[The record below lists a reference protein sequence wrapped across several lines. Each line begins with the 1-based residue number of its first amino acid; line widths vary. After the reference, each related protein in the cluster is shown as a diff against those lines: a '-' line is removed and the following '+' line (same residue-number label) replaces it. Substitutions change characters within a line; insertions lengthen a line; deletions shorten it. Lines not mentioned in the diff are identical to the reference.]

1 MRAASVLTVWA
12 ITRLV
17 RHQCKVALV
26 GLHDRGCFQIVLVE
40 AMDDFIK
47 SRDVLVEGS
56 QVYVTSFPAVAI
68 RVQRVFWSTKR
79 PKSCDQLPSGAVA
92 STNSYGPVMLSETAR
107 PWRSSP

>member
-17 RHQCKVALV
+17 RHQRKVALV
-26 GLHDRGCFQIVLVE
+26 GLHDRRCFQIVLVK

-68 RVQRVFWSTKR
+68 RVQRVCSTVFLVYEKTKVLR
-79 PKSCDQLPSGAVA
+79 PVA
-92 STNSYGPVMLSETAR
+92 EWCCGIDELVWAGDVV
-107 PWRSSP
+107 